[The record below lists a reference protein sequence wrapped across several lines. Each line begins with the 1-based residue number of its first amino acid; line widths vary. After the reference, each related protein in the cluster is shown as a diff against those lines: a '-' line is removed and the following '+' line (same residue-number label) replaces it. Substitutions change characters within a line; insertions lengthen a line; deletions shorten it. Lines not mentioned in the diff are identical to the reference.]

1 MALKCHAKHLPAERM
16 LINVGLHVGLL
27 DVIEVALRLE
37 QLDDG
42 VLHHRVHSAPAW

>member
-16 LINVGLHVGLL
+16 LVTVGLHVGQL

-37 QLDDG
+37 RLNDG
-42 VLHHRVHSAPAW
+42 VLHDRVHSAPAW